1 MRKLFIATLGYY
13 LLLACSQPLHLQRHE
28 GGLESLQKVNPD
40 PEAEA
45 MIAPYKKEIDAK
57 MKEPLGNAAT
67 DMPKVRGEL
76 ETLLGN
82 FVADLV
88 LEIARERLPEQP
100 IDACLL
106 NSGGLRASIAK
117 GPVLLEDVFSL
128 MPFDNLVV
136 LVQLSEKDMMRL
148 FDYLAEHPGT
158 PISGI
163 RMEIE
168 DGNPD
173 DMEIAGIDWE
183 DDKEARRPCWIV
195 TSDFLAGGGDHMNFL
210 TEPLERIETGW
221 LLRDVIAAYIREKN
235 KQGLAVESTLD
246 GRMRYD
252 ID

>member
-1 MRKLFIATLGYY
+1 MQT
-13 LLLACSQPLHLQRHE
+13 
-28 GGLESLQKVNPD
+28 VNPD
-40 PEAEA
+40 PAAEA
-45 MIAPYKKEIDAK
+45 MIAPYKEEIDAK
-57 MKEPLGNAAT
+57 MKEPLGSSAIA
-67 DMPKVRGEL
+67 MPKVRGEV

-88 LEIARERLPEQP
+88 LESTRKKLPEQAV
-100 IDACLL
+100 DACLL
-106 NSGGLRASIAK
+106 NSGGLRASIAQ

-136 LVQLSEKDMMRL
+136 LVKLSEKDMTEM

-168 DGNPD
+168 EGNPD
-173 DMEIAGIDWE
+173 DMEIADIDWE
-183 DDKEARRPCWIV
+183 DDKESRRACWIV

-221 LLRDVIAAYIREKN
+221 LLRDVIADYIRDKN
-235 KQGLAVESTLD
+235 REGLAVESALD

-252 ID
+252 ND